1 MTEEISENDLI
12 ALRRA
17 KLDLLRIKGNAY
29 PNDFKRSYL
38 SEELHRNY
46 GEKNNQTFEKE
57 PIQVS
62 IAGRIMLQR
71 IMGKASFITLQDMD
85 GQIQAYLRSNDL
97 PEGHYDDFKTWDL
110 GDIVGI
116 EGRLFKTKTNELTVH
131 AESIRLLTKS
141 LRPLPE
147 KHAGLV
153 DKEQRYRK
161 RYLDLLTNEASLNVF
176 KIRSKVISEIR
187 NFFGLF
193 NPE

>member
-12 ALRRA
+12 AIRRA

-38 SEELHRNY
+38 SEELHQNY
-46 GEKNNQTFEKE
+46 GKKDNQAFEKE
-57 PIQVS
+57 PVQVA

-116 EGRLFKTKTNELTVH
+116 EGRLFKTKTNEFSY
-131 AESIRLLTKS
+131 SI
-141 LRPLPE
+141 
-147 KHAGLV
+147 
-153 DKEQRYRK
+153 
-161 RYLDLLTNEASLNVF
+161 
-176 KIRSKVISEIR
+176 
-187 NFFGLF
+187 
-193 NPE
+193 